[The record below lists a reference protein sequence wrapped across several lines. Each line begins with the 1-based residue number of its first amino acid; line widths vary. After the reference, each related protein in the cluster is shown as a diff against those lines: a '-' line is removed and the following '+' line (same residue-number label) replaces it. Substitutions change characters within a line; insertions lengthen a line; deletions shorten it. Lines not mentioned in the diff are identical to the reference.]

1 MKKQNKSRR
10 YPPSH
15 PKHPQHLANKVLDLI
30 DFYESR
36 RFTGRDAWLEPSW
49 TIAPYEAAYRWAAGH
64 HSQQDLEDLDF
75 SIDCF
80 ECTGMVGLNLI
91 GQPKWNED
99 GVHVATASW
108 VFMGRTL
115 PDALVFPYST
125 GIVAVGRRPSKAV
138 LAGMEEAFGP
148 CIRDEHLWIV
158 YSVTESLHTRG
169 IGPCRS
175 HDQAMGFV
183 PWEFPDQVPGR

>member
-1 MKKQNKSRR
+1 MSNRNKSRR

-15 PKHPQHLANKVLDLI
+15 PKHPQHLESKVQDLI

-36 RFTGRDAWLEPSW
+36 RFTGRDASLEPPW
-49 TIAPYEAAYRWAAGH
+49 ILAPYEAAYRWAGG
-64 HSQQDLEDLDF
+64 SRTEQDRDDLQL
-75 SIDCF
+75 SVDCF
-80 ECTGMVGLNLI
+80 ECTGLVGRNLI

-115 PDALVFPYST
+115 SDAVVFPYST
-125 GIVAVGRRPSKAV
+125 GIVAIGRRPSNAV
-138 LAGMEEAFGP
+138 LTGMTKAFGQ
-148 CIRDEHLWIV
+148 CLRDEHLWIV
-158 YSVTESLHTRG
+158 YSLTESLYTRG

-175 HDQAMGFV
+175 HDQAMNYV
-183 PWEFPDQVPGR
+183 PLEFPDQVPGR